1 LEGLDLQLRFR
12 VLLPLAALVAL
23 VLAAPAAQA
32 KSKGPT
38 ISVMTRNLYLG
49 ADLIPLAT
57 TPPGAQFEQTTTNMF
72 AGVTSETP
80 DARMKLVAG
89 EIAKAKPDLVGFQEL
104 SLWRTGP
111 APASKV
117 AYNYIK
123 TITTQLKKLHQNYRV
138 VAIKQGFNVEG
149 PMSAGNDV
157 RLTLGDAII
166 ARKGVKVKH
175 VHSAVFKNQLTIPT
189 QAIGNVVTNR
199 GYNQL
204 DATVHGVTVHVV
216 NTHLEAYSATTRL
229 QQAQELAKGAL
240 RSKLPTILIGDLN
253 SGPNLPKPEDRP
265 PYQAIAKAG
274 FKPERTSKFSCC
286 FNDLSDKTGWDHN
299 VDWIMA
305 KPRLKLVRSFI
316 TGTETT
322 RAGVHPSDHG
332 GVVSVLRLK
341 K

>member
-1 LEGLDLQLRFR
+1 LLQRSRLV
-12 VLLPLAALVAL
+12 VLSAALVA
-23 VLAAPAAQA
+23 VLAVAVPSAQA
-32 KSKGPT
+32 ASKGPT
-38 ISVMTRNLYLG
+38 ITVMSRNLFLG

-57 TPPGAQFEQTTTNMF
+57 TAPPQFEQTASNMF
-72 AGVTSETP
+72 AGVKAQDP

-89 EIAKAKPDLVGFQEL
+89 EIARAKPDLVGFQEL

-111 APASKV
+111 KPASTV
-117 AYNYIK
+117 AYDYLK
-123 TITTQLKKLHQNYRV
+123 TIVSQLKKLHQHYRV

-149 PMSAGNDV
+149 PMGGGSDV

-166 ARKGVKVKH
+166 ARKGVRVRH
-175 VHSAVFKNQLTIPT
+175 ARSGVFKNQLTIPT
-189 QAIGNVVTNR
+189 QTIGPVVTER
-199 GYNQL
+199 SYNQL
-204 DATVHGVTVHVV
+204 DATVRGVTVHVV
-216 NTHLEAYSATTRL
+216 NTHLEAYSADFRL
-229 QQAQELAKGAL
+229 KQAQELVKGPL

-274 FKPERTSKFSCC
+274 FKPERTAKFSCC
-286 FNDLSDKTGWDHN
+286 FDNLTDKTGWDHN

-316 TGTETT
+316 TGSETT
-322 RAGVHPSDHG
+322 SAGVHPSDHG

-341 K
+341 KR

>member
-1 LEGLDLQLRFR
+1 M
-12 VLLPLAALVAL
+12 AVA
-23 VLAAPAAQA
+23 VPSAQA
-32 KSKGPT
+32 ASKKGTT
-38 ISVMTRNLYLG
+38 ITVMSRNLFLG

-57 TPPGAQFEQTTTNMF
+57 TPPGAQFEQTAQNMF
-72 AGVTSETP
+72 AGVSAQDP
-80 DARMKLVAG
+80 NARMKLVAG

-111 APASKV
+111 APASTV

-123 TITTQLKKLHQNYRV
+123 TILAQLKKLHQSYRV
-138 VAIKQGFNVEG
+138 VTIKQGFNVEG
-149 PMSAGNDV
+149 PMGGGSDV

-175 VHSAVFKNQLTIPT
+175 ARSGIFKNQLTIPT
-189 QAIGNVVTNR
+189 QAIGNVVTER
-199 GYNQL
+199 SYNQL

-216 NTHLEAYSATTRL
+216 NTHLEAYSPDFRL
-229 QQAQELAKGAL
+229 KQAKELVKGPL

-253 SGPNLPKPEDRP
+253 SGPNLPKAEDRP

-274 FKPERTSKFSCC
+274 FKPERTAKFSCC
-286 FNDLSDKTGWDHN
+286 FDNLTDKTGWDHN

-305 KPRLKLVRSFI
+305 KPRLKLVRSYI
-316 TGTETT
+316 TGSETT

-341 K
+341 KTK

>member
-1 LEGLDLQLRFR
+1 MHLRFR
-12 VLLPLAALVAL
+12 LLAPAAALVAL
-23 VLAAPAAQA
+23 FAAAVPAAQA
-32 KSKGPT
+32 KAKGPT
-38 ISVMTRNLYLG
+38 ISVMTRNLFLG

-57 TPPGAQFEQTTTNMF
+57 NDPGAPFEQAATNMF
-72 AGVTSETP
+72 AGVTKETP

-117 AYNYIK
+117 AFDYIA
-123 TITTQLKKLHQNYRV
+123 TIKKELKRLHQSYRV

-157 RLTLGDAII
+157 RLTLGDAILV
-166 ARKGVKVKH
+166 RKGVKVTN
-175 VHSAVFKNQLTIPT
+175 VHSGVFKNQLTIPT
-189 QAIGNVVTNR
+189 KAIGNVVTNR
-199 GYNQL
+199 GYNEL
-204 DATVHGVTVHVV
+204 DATVHGVKVHVV
-216 NTHLEAYSATTRL
+216 NTHLEAYLASTRL
-229 QQAQELAKGAL
+229 QQAQELVKGAL

-253 SGPNLPKPEDRP
+253 SGPNLPKAEDRP

-274 FKPERTSKFSCC
+274 FKEERTSKFSCC
-286 FNDLSDKTGWDHN
+286 FNELTDKTGWDHN
-299 VDWIMA
+299 VDHIMA

-316 TGTETT
+316 TGMETT
-322 RAGVHPSDHG
+322 KGGVHPSDHG

>member
-1 LEGLDLQLRFR
+1 M
-12 VLLPLAALVAL
+12 
-23 VLAAPAAQA
+23 AAPSAQA
-32 KSKGPT
+32 AKGPT
-38 ISVMTRNLYLG
+38 ITVMTRNLFLG

-57 TPPGAQFEQTTTNMF
+57 TPPGAQFEQTATNMF
-72 AGVTSETP
+72 NGVTGETP

-111 APASKV
+111 APASDV
-117 AYNYIK
+117 AFDYIK
-123 TITTQLKKLHQNYRV
+123 TITTQLKKLHQSYRV

-149 PMSAGNDV
+149 PMGGGNDV
-157 RLTLGDAII
+157 RLTLGDAIL

-175 VHSAVFKNQLTIPT
+175 VHSGLFKNQLTIPT
-189 QAIGNVVTNR
+189 QTIGNVTTNR
-199 GYNQL
+199 GYNEL

-216 NTHLEAYSATTRL
+216 NTHLEAYSADVRL
-229 QQAQELAKGAL
+229 KQAQELVKGAL

-274 FKPERTSKFSCC
+274 FKEERTPKFSCC
-286 FNDLSDKTGWDHN
+286 FNELTDKTGWDHN
-299 VDWIMA
+299 VDHIMA
-305 KPRLKLVRSFI
+305 KPKLTLVRSFI

-322 RAGVHPSDHG
+322 PAGVHPSDHG

-341 K
+341 R

>member
-1 LEGLDLQLRFR
+1 
-12 VLLPLAALVAL
+12 LAALSAALIALLAVA
-23 VLAAPAAQA
+23 VPSAQA
-32 KSKGPT
+32 AAKGPT
-38 ISVMTRNLYLG
+38 ITVMSRNLFLG

-57 TPPGAQFEQTTTNMF
+57 TPPGAQFEQTAHNMF
-72 AGVTSETP
+72 AGVSAQDP
-80 DARMKLVAG
+80 NARMKLVAG

-111 APASKV
+111 APASTV
-117 AYNYIK
+117 AYDYIK
-123 TITTQLKKLHQNYRV
+123 TIISQLKKLHQSYRV

-149 PMSAGNDV
+149 PMGGGSDV

-175 VHSAVFKNQLTIPT
+175 ARSGVFKNQLTIPT
-189 QAIGNVVTNR
+189 QAIGNVVTER
-199 GYNQL
+199 SYNQL

-216 NTHLEAYSATTRL
+216 NTHLEAYSADFRL
-229 QQAQELAKGAL
+229 KQAQELVNGPL

-265 PYQAIAKAG
+265 PYQTIANAG
-274 FKPERTSKFSCC
+274 FKPERTAKFSCC
-286 FNDLSDKTGWDHN
+286 FDNLTDKTGWDHN

-305 KPRLKLVRSFI
+305 KPKLTLVRSFV
-316 TGTETT
+316 TGSETT
-322 RAGVHPSDHG
+322 PAGVHPSDHG

-341 K
+341 KK

>member
-1 LEGLDLQLRFR
+1 M
-12 VLLPLAALVAL
+12 LAPALALVAL
-23 VLAAPAAQA
+23 LAAAVPAAQA
-32 KSKGPT
+32 KAKSKAPT

-57 TPPGAQFEQTTTNMF
+57 TPPGAQFDQTTTNMF

-117 AYNYIK
+117 AFDYIK
-123 TITTQLKKLHQNYRV
+123 TITKQLKKLHQNYRV

-149 PMSAGNDV
+149 EMSPGNDV
-157 RLTLGDAII
+157 RLTLGDAIL

-175 VHSAVFKNQLTIPT
+175 VHSAVFKNQLTINT
-189 QAIGNVVTNR
+189 LAIGPVTTNR
-199 GYNQL
+199 GFNEL
-204 DATVHGVTVHVV
+204 DATVRGKTVHVV
-216 NTHLEAYSATTRL
+216 NTHLEAYSPDVRL
-229 QQAQELAKGAL
+229 QQAQELVKGAL

-253 SGPNLPKPEDRP
+253 SGPVLPKPEDRP
-265 PYQAIAKAG
+265 PYEAIAKAG
-274 FKPERTSKFSCC
+274 FKPERTAKFSCC
-286 FNDLSDKTGWDHN
+286 FNELSDKTGWDHN

-305 KPRLKLVRSFI
+305 KPKLKLVRSFI
-316 TGTETT
+316 TGSETT
-322 RAGVHPSDHG
+322 PGGIHPSDHG

>member
-1 LEGLDLQLRFR
+1 MHFRLR
-12 VLLPLAALVAL
+12 LLAPAAALVAL
-23 VLAAPAAQA
+23 LAAVAPSAQA
-32 KSKGPT
+32 AAKKGPT
-38 ISVMTRNLYLG
+38 ITVMTRNLYLG

-72 AGVTSETP
+72 AGVKAEDP
-80 DARMKLVAG
+80 DGRMKLVAG
-89 EIAKAKPDLVGFQEL
+89 EIAKAKPDLVGLQEL

-111 APASKV
+111 APASTV
-117 AYNYIK
+117 AFDYIR

-149 PMSAGNDV
+149 PMGGGNDV
-157 RLTLGDAII
+157 RLTLGDAIL

-175 VHSAVFKNQLTIPT
+175 VHSALFKNQLTIPT

-199 GYNQL
+199 GYNEL
-204 DATVHGVTVHVV
+204 DATVRGVTVHVV
-216 NTHLEAYSATTRL
+216 NTHLEAYLASTRL
-229 QQAQELAKGAL
+229 QQAQELVKGAL

-253 SGPNLPKPEDRP
+253 SGPKLPKPEDRP

-274 FKPERTSKFSCC
+274 FKEERTPKFSCC

-299 VDWIMA
+299 VDHIMA
-305 KPRLKLVRSFI
+305 KPKLTLVRSFI
-316 TGTETT
+316 TGSETT
-322 RAGVHPSDHG
+322 PAGIHPSDHG